1 MNERTQCE
9 AIRKHLK
16 SGRSLTALEALQKFG
31 SMRLGAR
38 IWDLKKQGVPIV
50 KRMVDVGHGKEAKR
64 IARYYQISA

>member
-16 SGRSLTALEALQKFG
+16 SGRSLTALDALKKFG

-38 IWDLKKQGVPIV
+38 IWDLKKQGMPIV
-50 KRMVDVGHGKEAKR
+50 KRMVEVRSGGEAKKV
-64 IARYYQISA
+64 ARYYCVSA